1 MITSN
6 ATRNCLYSKNM
17 VVQERF
23 NTNCKKK
30 YTIGEQYGK
39 HFLSK
44 YTNIIDTDMNIYK
57 IGHTI
62 PNT

>member
-1 MITSN
+1 MTIN
-6 ATRNCLYSKNM
+6 AIYNCLYLKNM

-23 NTNCKKK
+23 KINCKKK
-30 YTIGEQYGK
+30 NVTGEQYGK
-39 HFLSK
+39 HSLSK
-44 YTNIIDTDMNIYK
+44 YTNIIEMNINTYK